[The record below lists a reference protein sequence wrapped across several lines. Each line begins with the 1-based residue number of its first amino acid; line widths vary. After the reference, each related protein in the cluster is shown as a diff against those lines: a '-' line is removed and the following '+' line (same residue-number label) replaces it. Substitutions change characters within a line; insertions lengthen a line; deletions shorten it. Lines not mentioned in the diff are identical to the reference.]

1 MSYTVG
7 EAARRLNVA
16 PSTLRYYDKEGLLP
30 AVSRTEGGIRMFTA
44 ADMETL
50 SMIGCLKKAGMSIKD
65 IKQFMDWCHQGD
77 STISQ
82 RKELI
87 KKQRRAVEVQIR
99 QLNET
104 LDVLD
109 YKQWY
114 YETAEKAGTCKIHDN
129 LSEEDIPEKF
139 RCGRKKVKGTA

>member
-1 MSYTVG
+1 MYTIG
-7 EAARRLNVA
+7 QVA
-16 PSTLRYYDKEGLLP
+16 EMFGLPISTLRYYDKQGLFP
-30 AVSRTEGGIRMFTA
+30 HMERVSGIRKFSDTEIEA
-44 ADMETL
+44 LRVIE
-50 SMIGCLKKAGMSIKD
+50 CLKKAGMEIKD

-77 STISQ
+77 STISL

-87 KKQRRAVEVQIR
+87 KKQRRAVEEQIR

>member
-50 SMIGCLKKAGMSIKD
+50 SMIGCLKKSGMSIKD

-77 STISQ
+77 STISL

-87 KKQRRAVEVQIR
+87 KKQRRAVEEQIR

>member
-65 IKQFMDWCHQGD
+65 IKQFMDWCHRGD
-77 STISQ
+77 STISL

-87 KKQRRAVEVQIR
+87 KKQRRAVEEQIPQR
-99 QLNET
+99 
-104 LDVLD
+104 
-109 YKQWY
+109 K
-114 YETAEKAGTCKIHDN
+114 G
-129 LSEEDIPEKF
+129 EE
-139 RCGRKKVKGTA
+139 R

>member
-1 MSYTVG
+1 
-7 EAARRLNVA
+7 
-16 PSTLRYYDKEGLLP
+16 
-30 AVSRTEGGIRMFTA
+30 
-44 ADMETL
+44 METL

-65 IKQFMDWCHQGD
+65 IKQFMDGCHQGD

-87 KKQRRAVEVQIR
+87 KKQRRAVEEQIR

-114 YETAEKAGTCKIHDN
+114 YETAEKAGTCKIHDK

>member
-50 SMIGCLKKAGMSIKD
+50 SMIG
-65 IKQFMDWCHQGD
+65 
-77 STISQ
+77 
-82 RKELI
+82 
-87 KKQRRAVEVQIR
+87 
-99 QLNET
+99 
-104 LDVLD
+104 
-109 YKQWY
+109 
-114 YETAEKAGTCKIHDN
+114 
-129 LSEEDIPEKF
+129 
-139 RCGRKKVKGTA
+139 

>member
-1 MSYTVG
+1 
-7 EAARRLNVA
+7 
-16 PSTLRYYDKEGLLP
+16 
-30 AVSRTEGGIRMFTA
+30 
-44 ADMETL
+44 METL

-77 STISQ
+77 STIFQ

-87 KKQRRAVEVQIR
+87 KKQRRAVEEQIR

-114 YETAEKAGTCKIHDN
+114 YETAEKAGTCKIHDK

>member
-65 IKQFMDWCHQGD
+65 IKQFMDSSLKRLGLGRQWLD
-77 STISQ
+77 KILSENSVDPTDIFMMTAETAAKY
-82 RKELI
+82 RIIKKELSTECRGDNI
-87 KKQRRAVEVQIR
+87 I
-99 QLNET
+99 
-104 LDVLD
+104 
-109 YKQWY
+109 
-114 YETAEKAGTCKIHDN
+114 EKG
-129 LSEEDIPEKF
+129 
-139 RCGRKKVKGTA
+139 

>member
-65 IKQFMDWCHQGD
+65 IKQFMDWC
-77 STISQ
+77 
-82 RKELI
+82 
-87 KKQRRAVEVQIR
+87 
-99 QLNET
+99 
-104 LDVLD
+104 
-109 YKQWY
+109 
-114 YETAEKAGTCKIHDN
+114 
-129 LSEEDIPEKF
+129 LS
-139 RCGRKKVKGTA
+139 

>member
-50 SMIGCLKKAGMSIKD
+50 SMIGCLKK
-65 IKQFMDWCHQGD
+65 QECPLR
-77 STISQ
+77 T
-82 RKELI
+82 
-87 KKQRRAVEVQIR
+87 
-99 QLNET
+99 
-104 LDVLD
+104 
-109 YKQWY
+109 
-114 YETAEKAGTCKIHDN
+114 
-129 LSEEDIPEKF
+129 
-139 RCGRKKVKGTA
+139 